1 MKDYT
6 IHLPV
11 FDGPLELLLRLI
23 EKNKI
28 DIYDIPIALLTRE
41 YLDSLETMKRLDM
54 EVTSAFLVMAATL
67 LQIKSRMMLPK
78 PVRDEEGEEEDPRLE
93 LVERLLEYKKFKQV
107 SEVLGDMAVVQER
120 FVGRAPLPLPI
131 RRLPPEHLPLEEL
144 VAAFQAVLQ
153 VKVEPAIPMVL
164 VAPETYSIEEKMDS
178 LLEFLAERK
187 GVMRFSEAFVSGVRS
202 ELIVTFLALLELM
215 KEGIVTVRQPHL
227 FADMEIAWQPGM
239 DFERAMH
246 AVRQQRGDP
255 EHGTT

>member
-187 GVMRFSEAFVSGVRS
+187 GMMCFSEAFVSGVRS